1 MEEDYNEIYDD
12 NWFEEALTILLI
24 MVIDIV

>member
-1 MEEDYNEIYDD
+1 MEEDYDEIYDD
-12 NWFEEALTILLI
+12 NWFEEALTILLV